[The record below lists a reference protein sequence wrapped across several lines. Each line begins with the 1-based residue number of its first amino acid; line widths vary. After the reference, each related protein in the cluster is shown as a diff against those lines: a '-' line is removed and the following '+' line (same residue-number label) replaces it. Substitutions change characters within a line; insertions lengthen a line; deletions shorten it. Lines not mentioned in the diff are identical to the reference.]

1 MPHRLLLLL
10 CWLLLAASLPLRA
23 AEQVQDLYASAVPV
37 VDRGASALEG
47 AARQALRE
55 VLIKASGSDSALA
68 APAVEA
74 ALQRARELM
83 LQYSYTRPGDDSG
96 ALAARIEFD
105 PAQIRALLAEAGAPL
120 WTANRPT
127 VLIWLVEETP
137 QGRRFVTRDN
147 NPALAE
153 ALIQGFQRRGVP
165 ARFPLL
171 DLTDSAALPVD
182 MAWQLPASRL
192 QSAAARYG
200 VNDLLAG
207 RLASVSAGGYLGDLV
222 YLSSAERLGRTVS
235 RAGVDALA
243 AAGVDLVVEALAA
256 RYAVAASSA
265 ADDVVSLEVTGVQS
279 YADYAAVLSW
289 VEGLEL
295 VARVDVTAVEGDQL
309 ELRLHSGASVES
321 LAEILALNANLVAAA
336 APEPGRLSYRWR
348 R

>member
-23 AEQVQDLYASAVPV
+23 AEQVQDLYASAVAV
-37 VDRGASALEG
+37 ADRGAPALEE
-47 AARQALRE
+47 AARQALEE
-55 VLIKASGSDSALA
+55 VLIKTSGSDSALA

-83 LQYSYTRPGDDSG
+83 LQYSYVRLDGGDG
-96 ALAARIEFD
+96 LAARIEFD
-105 PAQIRALLAEAGAPL
+105 PPQIRALLAEAGAPL

-137 QGRRFVTRDN
+137 DGRRFVTREN

-153 ALIQGFQRRGVP
+153 ALIRGFQRRGVP

-171 DLTDSAALPVD
+171 DLADTAALPAD

-207 RLASVSAGGYLGDLV
+207 RLATVSAGDYLGDLV
-222 YLSSAERLGRTVS
+222 YLSSAGRVGRAVS
-235 RAGVDALA
+235 PGSPEALA

-265 ADDVVSLEVTGVQS
+265 AADAVLLEVSGVQS
-279 YADYAAVLSW
+279 YADYAALLNW
-289 VEGLEL
+289 IEGLEL
-295 VARVDVTAVEGDQL
+295 VARVDVTAVAGEQL

-321 LAEILALNANLVAAA
+321 LADILGLNANLVAAA

>member
-37 VDRGASALEG
+37 ADRGAAALEE
-47 AARQALRE
+47 AARQALEE
-55 VLIKASGSDSALA
+55 VLIKTSGSDSALA

-83 LQYSYTRPGDDSG
+83 LQYSYVRLDGGDG
-96 ALAARIEFD
+96 LAARIEFD
-105 PAQIRALLAEAGAPL
+105 PPQIRALLAEAGAPL

-137 QGRRFVTRDN
+137 DGRRFVTREN

-153 ALIQGFQRRGVP
+153 ALVRGFQRRGVP

-171 DLTDSAALPVD
+171 DLADTAALPAD

-207 RLASVSAGGYLGDLV
+207 RLATVSAGDYLGDLV
-222 YLSSAERLGRTVS
+222 YLSSAGRLGRTVS
-235 RAGVDALA
+235 RASADTLA

-265 ADDVVSLEVTGVQS
+265 AAEAVLLEVSGVQS
-279 YADYAAVLSW
+279 YADYAALLNW
-289 VEGLEL
+289 IEGLEL
-295 VARVDVTAVEGDQL
+295 VARVDVTAVAGEQL

-321 LAEILALNANLVAAA
+321 LAEILGLNANLVAAA